1 MANNLSNNYWD
12 CFIFHDVDLLPEDDR
27 NLYTCPYQ
35 PRHMSVAINTFNYKL
50 PYKDIFGGVSAM
62 TAKHFALVNGFSNR
76 FWGWG
81 GEDDDLRRRI
91 SAKGLELI
99 RYSPDIAR

>member
-1 MANNLSNNYWD
+1 
-12 CFIFHDVDLLPEDDR
+12 
-27 NLYTCPYQ
+27 
-35 PRHMSVAINTFNYKL
+35 MSVAINTFNYKL

-62 TAKHFALVNGFSNR
+62 SAKHFILVNGFSNR

-91 SAKGLELI
+91 GAKGLELI